1 MEAPNSDYRKVIE
14 HGFAAAPFIRDLGIT
29 LKDCGPG
36 WIEAE
41 LTLAERHLQQNGF
54 PHGGLI
60 ATLADHCA
68 GGATVTLCPPGHY
81 ALTLEFKTNFLKAAR
96 TSRLTCR
103 ADVLKPGKSFTVVEA
118 CVFAGDAA
126 PVLLAKT
133 TATLAIQ
140 GA

>member
-1 MEAPNSDYRKVIE
+1 MHTPNPDYRKAIE
-14 HGFAAAPFIRDLGIT
+14 QGFAAAPFIRDLGIT

-41 LTLAERHLQQNGF
+41 LSLSERHLQQNGF

-68 GGATVTLCPPGHY
+68 GGAAVTLCPPGQF
-81 ALTLEFKTNFLKAAR
+81 ALTLEFKTNFLKAAK
-96 TSRLTCR
+96 TSYLTCR
-103 ADVLKPGKSFTVVEA
+103 ADVLKHGKSFSVVEA
-118 CVFAGDAA
+118 CVYAAEGA

-133 TATLAIQ
+133 TATLAIM